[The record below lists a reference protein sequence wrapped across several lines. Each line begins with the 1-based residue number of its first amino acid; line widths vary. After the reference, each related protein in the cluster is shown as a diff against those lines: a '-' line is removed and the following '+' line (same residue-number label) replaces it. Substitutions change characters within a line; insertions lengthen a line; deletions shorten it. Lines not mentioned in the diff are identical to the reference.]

1 MSGKITWL
9 LIILFLFNVKIILS
23 QNEDDEDSDSFF
35 NVNSAT
41 IDDIFSNV
49 EEKDDFINDTNQTS
63 HSHSHSNE
71 FSFSCEKL
79 NLTTTFVRYSNL
91 LSKRKTIFDGNIDL
105 LTCIN
110 YCKKDKIPVTG
121 EGNVC
126 AGLNYF
132 KSDVGVNTCQL
143 IDKFQIGDLE
153 KSIEDDN
160 LNHWYQ
166 KICLNIKNDCK
177 NKLISFDGFPNHK
190 IINGNVIREIK
201 SSIENCFEICNSMEN
216 CYGVNI
222 LKDDN
227 CQLIELSNTNEKE
240 GIIRD
245 ANVNFF
251 RNECTKKKCLLKNN
265 TFLFYQNT
273 RITSTRMVT
282 SSTSLEGCL
291 NECITGEVINCKGI
305 QFSRNKNECNIY
317 DFSIFKTNPS
327 QYIDIYKPVCLNIPL
342 NRNCNKRFLY
352 EVVEKTSVGEDAINL
367 LYYKIDANI
376 DNCLQEC
383 LNDDKCYMIS
393 FHKSLNKCSFY
404 NSFIKSTNYK
414 KAEDFDLYIVGCDY
428 NSNVI
433 TNLEGVLES
442 TSMVMNELFPT
453 PTVTLDKFELSSI
466 NENDNSDNLKRNDD
480 ATTKNCFLNLLLK
493 LVLKGRTL
501 RQEYRIFHQ
510 KNVMNVTH
518 CGSICKDSI
527 FNCTI
532 FAFSVEEKNC
542 YLSKNSSIT
551 IQMMTQE
558 NDKYDVWS
566 FLNDSDCL
574 NDNIDDNAF
583 GHIYDRTPKIYN
595 KNNEVDFLIADNEK
609 NKVTT
614 IDFVKPQT
622 TTLFPFYSNLTT
634 MKATIVSTITTK
646 FNYNN
651 KIKTTST
658 AKANDLSSDNRK
670 VFLINKSTTKLPIKI
685 FNHPNTNSTIPQV
698 MKEDKIFSKLL
709 STNLKV
715 HVTCYPTGANVTFN
729 VISKNYTGVVYA
741 AERFTFCKTVVH
753 SSNTFSLFV
762 PRPHFNNSCNGI
774 EINRQLTAILVL
786 SNDLVIPYDITT
798 KDDFFYEIKCDYS
811 DRDLEE
817 SVYDGFVLGEP
828 ESIMVMDDKKK
839 NNERSIN
846 ISLKIMR
853 GDKPVEHVFIG
864 EQLKA
869 VLISDYKTTNM
880 SVISCNASRVGGI
893 DDKLK
898 SISLISNGCSLM
910 PQIISDIGV
919 GKYGLEANITAFR
932 IDGSS
937 RIDILCD
944 VSICHNNCKKRLP
957 CNDILNNIENK
968 RKSVGNEKRKRFSD
982 FNDTKY
988 IEKRIH
994 VLVDEEFSSLFSY
1007 QLTKQYEDSS
1017 IPKTNT
1023 SSIFS
1028 NIFNDN
1034 PCIDIHIFGVSVT
1047 IFLLIIII
1055 LISIISCSRK
1065 VERKKY
1071 GVVAYTAS

>member
-9 LIILFLFNVKIILS
+9 LIILSLFNVEIVLS

-49 EEKDDFINDTNQTS
+49 GEKDDLIKVTNQTS
-63 HSHSHSNE
+63 HSHSPSNE
-71 FSFSCEKL
+71 NNFSCEKL
-79 NLTTTFVRYSNL
+79 NLTTTLVRYSNL

-110 YCKKDKIPVTG
+110 YCKKDKIPFTG
-121 EGNVC
+121 EENVC

-153 KSIEDDN
+153 RSIEDDN

-201 SSIENCFEICNSMEN
+201 SSIENCFQICNSMEN

-222 LKDDN
+222 MKDDN
-227 CQLIELSNTNEKE
+227 CQLIELSNINEKE

-251 RNECTKKKCLLKNN
+251 RNECTKN
-265 TFLFYQNT
+265 
-273 RITSTRMVT
+273 
-282 SSTSLEGCL
+282 
-291 NECITGEVINCKGI
+291 
-305 QFSRNKNECNIY
+305 
-317 DFSIFKTNPS
+317 
-327 QYIDIYKPVCLNIPL
+327 
-342 NRNCNKRFLY
+342 
-352 EVVEKTSVGEDAINL
+352 
-367 LYYKIDANI
+367 ANI
-376 DNCLQEC
+376 DNCLQKC
-383 LNDDKCYMIS
+383 LDDDKCYMIS

-428 NSNVI
+428 NSNDN
-433 TNLEGVLES
+433 TNLEGALES

-466 NENDNSDNLKRNDD
+466 NENDNSDNLRRNDA

-501 RQEYRIFHQ
+501 RQEYRIFLQ
-510 KNVMNVTH
+510 KNVLNVTH
-518 CGSICKDSI
+518 CGSICKDSS
-527 FNCTI
+527 FNCTT
-532 FAFSVEEKNC
+532 FAYSVEEKNC
-542 YLSKNSSIT
+542 YLSKNSSIAT
-551 IQMMTQE
+551 QMVTQE
-558 NDKYDVWS
+558 NYKYDVWS

-574 NDNIDDNAF
+574 KDNIDDNAF

-595 KNNEVDFLIADNEK
+595 KNNEIDFLIADNGE

-622 TTLFPFYSNLTT
+622 TTLLPFYSNLTT
-634 MKATIVSTITTK
+634 TKVTIAPTTTTK

-651 KIKTTST
+651 KIKTTT
-658 AKANDLSSDNRK
+658 TTKANDLSSGNGK
-670 VFLINKSTTKLPIKI
+670 VFPINKSTVKIPIKL
-685 FNHPNTNSTIPQV
+685 FNHPNTNSTIPQI
-698 MKEDKIFSKLL
+698 MKEDKIFTKLL

-715 HVTCYPTGANVTFN
+715 HVTCYPTGAN
-729 VISKNYTGVVYA
+729 NYTGVVYA

-753 SSNTFSLFV
+753 SSNTFSLFI
-762 PRPHFNNSCNGI
+762 PRPHLNNSCNGI

-811 DRDLEE
+811 DRDMEE

-880 SVISCNASRVGGI
+880 NVISCNASRVGGI

-910 PQIISDIGV
+910 PQIISDIGI

-944 VSICHNNCKKRLP
+944 VSICHNDCKKRLS
-957 CNDILNNIENK
+957 CNDISNNIEYERKFEGNK
-968 RKSVGNEKRKRFSD
+968 KRKRFSN

-1017 IPKTNT
+1017 IPKTN
-1023 SSIFS
+1023 SSSFFS

-1071 GVVAYTAS
+1071 GVVAYTTS